1 MKELKIQVPE
11 GHCIDQENSTF
22 ELIRFKKIEQKFPSS
37 WMELRNVDGYY
48 VTEKSSVTICREAI
62 KTNINKNIFATE
74 EQAKASL
81 ALAQL
86 SQLKKIY
93 REIEGDKIDWRT
105 QTIEHVIV
113 FGPNGQERSTARNTP
128 QFLAFTK
135 RETRDLFFDNFK
147 ELIEQARPLMV
158 GE

>member
-1 MKELKIQVPE
+1 MKELRIEVPE
-11 GHCIDQENSTF
+11 GHEIDQENSTF
-22 ELIRFKKIEQKFPSS
+22 EIIRFKKIEKKFPSS

-86 SQLKKIY
+86 SQLKKVY
-93 REIEGDKIDWRT
+93 REIEGGDIDWK
-105 QTIEHVIV
+105 
-113 FGPNGQERSTARNTP
+113 SNTP
-128 QFLAFTK
+128 KYAILFYEEAIAKDVNPFTHQFLAFTK
-135 RETRDLFFDNFK
+135 RETRDLFFENFK
-147 ELIEQARPLMV
+147 DLIEQARPLMV